1 MFEFEKAIIIVL
13 AVVFVFIVA
22 FGVLIEENRAL
33 KQQNRD
39 LKVRYHEQARAFCRL
54 AGEKDEI

>member
-1 MFEFEKAIIIVL
+1 MFEFEKAIIIFL
-13 AVVFVFIVA
+13 AVVFVIIVA
-22 FGVLIEENRAL
+22 FGVLLEENREL

-39 LKVRYHEQARAFCRL
+39 LKVRYHEQSRAYCRL

>member
-1 MFEFEKAIIIVL
+1 MFEKAIIIVL

-22 FGVLIEENRAL
+22 FGVLLEENREL

-39 LKVRYHEQARAFCRL
+39 LKVRYHEQARAYCRL
-54 AGEKDEI
+54 AGEGEKDEI